1 MRRRCCVGFSLR
13 KLPLVRRRH
22 LRSGSFSTQTRRS
35 DRSALI
41 EKEVQPGV
49 PVAPA
54 NLTLFG
60 DLPAANQITVDL
72 NAAGENCNQRHRV
85 IELTVPLRN
94 ILMQS

>member
-1 MRRRCCVGFSLR
+1 MRVGSVL
-13 KLPLVRRRH
+13 
-22 LRSGSFSTQTRRS
+22 
-35 DRSALI
+35 RSALI

-60 DLPAANQITVDL
+60 DLAGGQPDHRRSERRRREPATSAT
-72 NAAGENCNQRHRV
+72 ASSK
-85 IELTVPLRN
+85 LTVPLRN